1 MQATRAIPVAD
12 PSQKSKELFL
22 YWLSLSETQY
32 FLRNELSK
40 VCPSIPRTAIESFH
54 ESDNSLYPLTRAVSP
69 PPNLSKSPRSC
80 KGLTG
85 ISPKRRSS
93 AKLLNQSSSEKSGLP
108 LSDSKA
114 SERLQDVPKFYYPN
128 GKKDTSENHQAMLR
142 AAADVFQAKP
152 GGHLSLEDFPALMQV
167 NCIIVMLCTS
177 ATNANIYH
185 DSFQV
190 CKLPVYWK
198 APLFNLCRGM
208 NKSVDLAGFKKTW
221 NKY

>member
-40 VCPSIPRTAIESFH
+40 VCPNIPRTAIESFH

-69 PPNLSKSPRSC
+69 PPSLSRSPR

-85 ISPKRRSS
+85 ISPKRRNST
-93 AKLLNQSSSEKSGLP
+93 KLLNQSSSEKSGLTQTD
-108 LSDSKA
+108 SEHSKA
-114 SERLQDVPKFYYPN
+114 NERLEDVPKFYYPN

-142 AAADVFQAKP
+142 AAANVFQAKP
-152 GGHLSLEDFPALMQV
+152 SGHLTLEDFPALMQV
-167 NCIIVMLCTS
+167 CVMLPCS
-177 ATNANIYH
+177 
-185 DSFQV
+185 
-190 CKLPVYWK
+190 
-198 APLFNLCRGM
+198 M
-208 NKSVDLAGFKKTW
+208 
-221 NKY
+221 